1 MKSPAGVFH
10 GRPLVG
16 RPLYRSTL
24 VFWYPPRPIL
34 RLPRSSSGALCR
46 SHAYTS
52 GGLGILKVKTLPR
65 IDPERPP
72 GLASGRATPERL
84 SRQKI
89 LDIFLKPPASKGIDF
104 VTMAEETSSGLAT
117 AVQLALRAEAAAA
130 TEDDDEEEPVLDLLG
145 LPNLEAAP
153 KRANL
158 ARAGKG
164 RPPGARNHRTQF
176 WSDYIPRRY
185 GSPLEVL
192 AQVMRAPTA
201 DLARE
206 LGCSKLD
213 AFGEKRKAAEALA
226 PYLHPKLSS
235 VAIYPPGHPL
245 SGVPSTLIIAGQEDF
260 QDITGAVEDTVDVDH
275 SEARL
280 STLSVA
286 EQEPA
291 ASASGGDRNQVTDA
305 TIAQALDTLLTL
317 ARDPQIR
324 QRMRELLE

>member
-1 MKSPAGVFH
+1 MVDPGI
-10 GRPLVG
+10 LV
-16 RPLYRSTL
+16 PSAHAE
-24 VFWYPPRPIL
+24 PRPIL

-192 AQVMRAPTA
+192 AQVMRSPTA

-291 ASASGGDRNQVTDA
+291 ASASGGDQVTDA